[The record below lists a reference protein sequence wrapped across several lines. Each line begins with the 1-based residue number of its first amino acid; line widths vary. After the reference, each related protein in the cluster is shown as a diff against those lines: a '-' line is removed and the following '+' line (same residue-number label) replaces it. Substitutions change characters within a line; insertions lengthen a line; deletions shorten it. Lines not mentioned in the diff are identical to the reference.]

1 MCTNT
6 FSHGTLTFSHI
17 TIESVSSKRQAS
29 GFSNSHGAW
38 RSKGFLDHSATPGE
52 FTGIAQVIDSASWFG
67 ASGIRLPIQIS
78 LAKTA
83 PVASIF
89 IPEMTTP
96 ASSSRTTR
104 SVGIGRF
111 CFW

>member
-6 FSHGTLTFSHI
+6 FSQGTLTFSHI

-52 FTGIAQVIDSASWFG
+52 FTGIAQVIDSASWLG
-67 ASGIRLPIQIS
+67 ASGIRLPFQIL
-78 LAKTA
+78 LAKNA

-89 IPEMTTP
+89 FPVVTDP
-96 ASSSRTTR
+96 ASAPRYE
-104 SVGIGRF
+104 G
-111 CFW
+111 